1 MAISHDD
8 ISIKTLIGAGT
19 FIKGALSVKGL
30 VRFDGDIDGDLE
42 TSGNIIIGEQARIR
56 GNVTAN
62 SAIVNG
68 IILGDIVAPEGVK
81 LFASSIVLG
90 DVVSKKIYLEEK
102 VLLQGKCVVLKD
114 EEKFDEAKKQWQDEK
129 AIREKTL
136 FVNSGGK

>member
-19 FIKGALSVKGL
+19 FIKGSLSVKGL

-56 GNVTAN
+56 GNVTAK

-68 IILGDIVAPEGVK
+68 IILGNIVAPEGVK
-81 LFASSIVLG
+81 LFSSSIVVG
-90 DVVSKKIYLEEK
+90 DVVSRKIYLEEN
-102 VLLQGKCVVLKD
+102 VLLQGKCVVQKD
-114 EEKFDEAKKQWQDEK
+114 EELFEEAKKQWQDEK
-129 AIREKTL
+129 AIFEKTL